1 MKHDIAGEKDERD
14 PTLSAGKKSPYVMR
28 QALRMAAMT
37 QKGAEGHI
45 THQLTIFRGS
55 LLRRGLD
62 PRMVDAQAHE
72 LEASI
77 RAEFEKLILSSGD
90 VA

>member
-1 MKHDIAGEKDERD
+1 MCVVLPFPRARNR
-14 PTLSAGKKSPYVMR
+14 PYVMR

-37 QKGAEGHI
+37 QKGAEGHL
-45 THQLTIFRGS
+45 TYQLTIFRGS
-55 LLRRGLD
+55 LLRRGLAAHLI
-62 PRMVDAQAHE
+62 DAQARD

-77 RAEFEKLILSSGD
+77 RAEFEKLTLAAGD

>member
-1 MKHDIAGEKDERD
+1 MCMVLPFPRAKNR
-14 PTLSAGKKSPYVMR
+14 PYVMR

-37 QKGAEGHI
+37 QKGAEGHL
-45 THQLTIFRGS
+45 TYQLTIFRGS

-62 PRMVDAQAHE
+62 PHLIDSHARD
-72 LEASI
+72 LEESI
-77 RAEFEKLILSSGD
+77 RAEFEKMTLATGD